1 VELKLNHKRTIFT
14 LILLCY
20 ALVCTGQAFTFVFLN
35 SKPDKIELPKE
46 EVDRIMKGHMDNI
59 YRLAKEGKLIVA
71 GPFEGGGGIFILNTS
86 SIDEAKQWL
95 STDPGVQAN
104 RWNVEILPYTPR
116 IGSACAV
123 GEPYEMVTYHFTRFT
138 PQVTKVTTGNY
149 PEILQRHNAYIK
161 NQFST
166 TGNVIAEGTFG
177 DHEGGIL
184 ILKGEL
190 QKEIIEADP
199 GVQEALLQFDIKKLW
214 VAKGSFC
221 EK

>member
-1 VELKLNHKRTIFT
+1 M
-14 LILLCY
+14 
-20 ALVCTGQAFTFVFLN
+20 Q
-35 SKPDKIELPKE
+35 
-46 EVDRIMKGHMDNI
+46 GHMDNI
-59 YRLAKEGKLIVA
+59 NRLAKEGKLIVA
-71 GPFEGGGGIFILNTS
+71 GPFEGGGGIFILNTTS
-86 SIDEAKQWL
+86 VEEATQWL

-104 RWNVEILPYTPR
+104 RWNVEILHYTPR

-123 GEPYEMVTYHFTRFT
+123 GEPYEMVTYNFIRFT

-149 PEILQRHNAYIK
+149 PEIFQRHDDYIK
-161 NQFST
+161 NQFSA

-214 VAKGSFC
+214 VAKGAFC